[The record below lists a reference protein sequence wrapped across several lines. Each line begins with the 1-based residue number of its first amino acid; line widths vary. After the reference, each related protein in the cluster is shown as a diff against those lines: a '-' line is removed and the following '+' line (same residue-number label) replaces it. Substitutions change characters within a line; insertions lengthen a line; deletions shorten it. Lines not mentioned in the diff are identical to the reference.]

1 MWKEKMNK
9 RFTLIEL
16 LVVIA
21 IISIL
26 ASMLLPVLNKAR
38 EKARS
43 ATCMSN
49 LKQMGLVFAA
59 YEAENDGFI
68 PLQGVAKGNSQWAA
82 ELYARDSGGG
92 NYTDDSQI
100 PNAAFCSLWAGDIPG
115 VRRAELSYGI
125 HGMHFGDWEKYFG
138 DPYLSVPGGITGACA
153 FAGKRIRRASEYP
166 FLMDSVAYS
175 VGDGRITGAYLVG
188 GDKGIH
194 FVHQNKANIEFAD
207 GHVETLGYPE
217 VRHRVFRVPVWIYW
231 QMNGP
236 EKEVFYRQQD
246 YSRPFL

>member
-1 MWKEKMNK
+1 MVDGGGRPASGLPDTLCNVFDFSKTFRHFSRQLEEKQPEYHKPLMWKEKMNK

-92 NYTDDSQI
+92 N
-100 PNAAFCSLWAGDIPG
+100 
-115 VRRAELSYGI
+115 
-125 HGMHFGDWEKYFG
+125 
-138 DPYLSVPGGITGACA
+138 
-153 FAGKRIRRASEYP
+153 
-166 FLMDSVAYS
+166 
-175 VGDGRITGAYLVG
+175 
-188 GDKGIH
+188 
-194 FVHQNKANIEFAD
+194 
-207 GHVETLGYPE
+207 
-217 VRHRVFRVPVWIYW
+217 
-231 QMNGP
+231 
-236 EKEVFYRQQD
+236 
-246 YSRPFL
+246 